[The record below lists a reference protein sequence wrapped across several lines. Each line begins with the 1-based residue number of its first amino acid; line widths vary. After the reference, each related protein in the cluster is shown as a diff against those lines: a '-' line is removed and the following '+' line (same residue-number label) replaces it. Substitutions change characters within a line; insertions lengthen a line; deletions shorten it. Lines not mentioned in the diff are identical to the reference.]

1 MVLQP
6 LRWAWRL
13 ALPFMVVMFGL
24 ALLPGA
30 EAARAET
37 PEPLT
42 AQEPQLL
49 YLPVGTTGVDISWPQ
64 CRNGERPQGLLHF
77 AVLGV
82 NGGKMNTRN
91 DCLAD
96 MYRWGM
102 GGRTIPQVYVNTNGL
117 PADYTNKA
125 CPPKDV
131 YCNAYYYGY
140 EGAAMAVA
148 YARASNADP
157 RQWWLDVETGN
168 AWGTDQFANGR
179 VLLGLIEYLQATGH
193 TLGVYSTPYQW
204 GRIVGAAYAPGL
216 PAWTAGAAN
225 LAEAMTRCTDRYAFG
240 GGKVAMVQYI
250 SEHFD
255 TNYVCPGAIRTGA
268 VIPGLTAAN

>member
-6 LRWAWRL
+6 FGRAWPLRV
-13 ALPFMVVMFGL
+13 PFLLLVFVL

-30 EAARAET
+30 TAAVAVT
-37 PEPLT
+37 PEPLS
-42 AQEPQLL
+42 ALEPQLL

-64 CRNGERPQGLLHF
+64 CHNGERPQGLLNF
-77 AVLGV
+77 AIIGV

-91 DCLAD
+91 DCLAE
-96 MYRWGM
+96 MYRWGTR
-102 GGRTIPQVYVNTNGL
+102 GRTVPQVYVNTNGL
-117 PADYTNKA
+117 PADYANAA
-125 CPPKDV
+125 CPPKDL

-148 YARASNADP
+148 YARASYADP
-157 RQWWLDVETGN
+157 RQWWLDVETAN
-168 AWGTDQFANGR
+168 AWGTDQALNGR
-179 VLLGLIEYLQATGH
+179 VLGAMIEYLQATGH

-204 GRIVGAAYAPGL
+204 GRIAGAFAPGL
-216 PAWTAGAAN
+216 PVWTAGAAN
-225 LAEAMTRCTDRYAFG
+225 LSEAMTRCTERYAFG

-255 TNYVCPGAIRTGA
+255 TSYVCPGGIRPAA
-268 VIPGLTAAN
+268 VVPGLAVSN